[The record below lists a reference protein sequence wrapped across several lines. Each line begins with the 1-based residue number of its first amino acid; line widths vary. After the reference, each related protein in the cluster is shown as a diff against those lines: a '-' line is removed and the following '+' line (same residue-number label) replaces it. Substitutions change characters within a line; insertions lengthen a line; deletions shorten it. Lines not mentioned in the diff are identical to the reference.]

1 MPNGINLSD
10 ITNAVTSPI
19 QTGSAFLNNTI
30 SGLNRVLGPGDNTKY
45 QFSYDAFPEDLGSSY
60 YGHFMTMTAIVGDGA
75 IVTPTGP
82 ISPDVTQPNRSVYS
96 VAIFIPSAESG
107 SGIVYEQKNEY
118 TDIKVTNL
126 AGKMI
131 GAFSRGSAGEDI
143 GSNLMSYLGHP
154 INPGVEVLYRSTEL
168 REFQFYFLMS
178 PQTEKESIAMQNIIK
193 KLRMFAA
200 PALNNSTN
208 GILFNTPA
216 EFEIKFYNKG
226 QENNNI
232 PKIRRCVLTDIFVD
246 YTPQGEWSTFRNGHP
261 VTAKL
266 GLSFKEM
273 EIIHR
278 DFIEAG
284 Y

>member
-1 MPNGINLSD
+1 MPFGINLSD
-10 ITNAVTSPI
+10 VTNAVNDVASSAI
-19 QTGSAFLNNTI
+19 GSLNN
-30 SGLNRVLGPGDNTKY
+30 VLGPNENAKY

-60 YGHFMTMTAIVGDGA
+60 YGHFMTMTAMIGDGT

-82 ISPDVTQPNRSVYS
+82 ISPATPNRSVYA
-96 VAIFIPSAESG
+96 VAMFIPSAESG

-118 TDIKVTNL
+118 TDIKLANL
-126 AGKMI
+126 GGKFI
-131 GAFSRGSAGEDI
+131 GALSGGSAGGDL

-168 REFQFYFLMS
+168 REFQFFFLMS
-178 PQTEKESIAMQNIIK
+178 PQSEKESIAMQNIIK

-200 PALNNSTN
+200 PKLNQNSG

-216 EFEIKFYNKG
+216 EWEIKFYNKG
-226 QENNNI
+226 QENTNI

-246 YTPQGEWSTFRNGHP
+246 FTPQGEWSTFRNGHP